1 MREDLKELLVRGF
14 TRSERLIVILYYY
27 EDLTMKEIGETLDIS
42 ESRVSQLHSLLVKRI
57 RSVMEAWELE

>member
-1 MREDLKELLVRGF
+1 
-14 TRSERLIVILYYY
+14 VILYYY